1 MTASNTISNDSN
13 GKASAAV
20 SLHEQVA
27 QWESQLLND
36 YDNMSL
42 HDAEDLLMRCVKLSQ
57 VLVATVQT
65 KQKEE
70 QDIQGPTRNPKAPS
84 QDDGANSVLPDRI
97 SQHESESAP
106 SNPIPIP
113 SEVLRLLIPHL
124 TANEMGRLFL
134 LTSHHMLPM
143 LGHNFV
149 WKELCLKLWPDSL
162 RSPSGAAADWMTTTA
177 TTTTTIANHH
187 QNHNEFQWYFLQR
200 QKSILLQQD
209 ERLKPLPKPKWNPDY
224 LTLGIDIYN
233 DKGELV
239 HTRTIDNFLSH
250 VDDFVSNGTVTIH
263 LEEPITVGSLP
274 IGRGCHCWNL
284 PKSYPGWR
292 ARLHLFANTVATTM
306 EGDDDTT
313 SEKASGGDD
322 STSSFKGWQCR
333 TLLDTGFSV
342 WRGFS
347 ENGELTFIQKERTKG
362 LQLTDRG
369 RFLQHRIAT
378 GASKTPNWKNFLGL
392 QAKVILVC
400 EKTYSDVNAETTG
413 GNDHSPTQ
421 QFGFTNLR
429 IQAIRLHETGVGNVQ
444 HSLYR
449 KDSNWHTHGVE
460 LLHLLEELM

>member
-1 MTASNTISNDSN
+1 MTASNTISNDS
-13 GKASAAV
+13 KEKISSAV

-27 QWESQLLND
+27 QWESQLLNENG
-36 YDNMSL
+36 NMSL

-57 VLVATVQT
+57 VLVAKVQT
-65 KQKEE
+65 KQKVE
-70 QDIQGPTRNPKAPS
+70 QDKQGQTRR
-84 QDDGANSVLPDRI
+84 ANTVLPNRI
-97 SQHESESAP
+97 SQQESKSAP

-134 LTSHHMLPM
+134 LTSHQLVLM

-162 RSPSGAAADWMTTTA
+162 RSPLGAAAEWMTTT
-177 TTTTTIANHH
+177 TTTSTAIDNTNTTATITNNH
-187 QNHNEFQWYFLQR
+187 QNHNEFRWYFLQR

-250 VDDFVSNGTVTIH
+250 VDDFVSNGTVTMH
-263 LEEPITVGSLP
+263 LEEPITVGNLP
-274 IGRGCHCWNL
+274 RGRGCHCWNL

-292 ARLHLFANTVATTM
+292 ARLHLFANNVANTK
-306 EGDDDTT
+306 EGDDYCT
-313 SEKASGGDD
+313 SQKASGGDD
-322 STSSFKGWQCR
+322 STNSCNGRQCH
-333 TLLDTGFSV
+333 TMLDTGFSV

-400 EKTYSDVNAETTG
+400 EKTYSDVNTETTG
-413 GNDHSPTQ
+413 GNDQSPTQ
-421 QFGFTNLR
+421 QFGFTSLR
-429 IQAIRLHETGVGNVQ
+429 IQAIRLHETAVGNVQ